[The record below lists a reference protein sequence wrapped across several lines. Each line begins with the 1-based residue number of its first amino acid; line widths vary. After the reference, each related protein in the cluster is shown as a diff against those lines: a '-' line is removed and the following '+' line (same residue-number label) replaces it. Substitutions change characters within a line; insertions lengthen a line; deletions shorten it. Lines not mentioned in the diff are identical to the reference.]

1 MIKLSGLPIKEK
13 VLKEV
18 KEEVGNI
25 ILSGGQPSLAT
36 IQVGD
41 DYGSSRYVNNK
52 IKVSNELNIKSF
64 HFQLDENITE
74 KDLLNLIYE
83 LNEREDVTA
92 ILVQL
97 PLPKH
102 IDEYKIACAI
112 KPEKDADCFN
122 PYNVGRLYLEKEPS
136 ILPCTPSGVID
147 ILKSFTQLE
156 GKSVAVLGRSNIA
169 GKPIAELLI
178 KENATVTLLHTRTDE
193 EYKLNVMENVD
204 IIVSAIGKAEYIKK
218 EMIGQNQ
225 ILIDIG
231 INRNS
236 EGKQV
241 GDFDYNDVSNVAA
254 ACTPPIGGTGACTI
268 SKLMK
273 NVVACYKLQHITKD
287 N

>member
-18 KEEVGNI
+18 KEEVEKI

-36 IQVGD
+36 IQVGN

-52 IKVSNELNIKSF
+52 IKVSEEMNIKSL
-64 HFQLDENITE
+64 HFPLSENITE
-74 KDLLNLIYE
+74 EELLNLIYE
-83 LNEREDVTA
+83 LNDRADVTA

-102 IDEYKIACAI
+102 IDEYKVACAI

-122 PYNVGRLYLEKEPS
+122 PYNVGRLYLEKAPV

-147 ILKSFTQLE
+147 ILKGFTKLE

-193 EYKLNVMENVD
+193 EYKLNVMKSVD

-218 EMIGQNQ
+218 DMIGKNQ
-225 ILIDIG
+225 ILVDVG
-231 INRNS
+231 INRNE

-241 GDFDYNDVSNVAA
+241 GDFEYENVSTVAA

-268 SKLMK
+268 AKLMK
-273 NVVACYKLQHITKD
+273 NVVACYKLQYPTKD